1 MHLKFQRCWD
11 ISYAYMGEVGI
22 ICLGK
27 EMDFYQKIIYI
38 ADEHIVYVA
47 DKLPQKCLC
56 FLTAVF
62 K

>member
-1 MHLKFQRCWD
+1 
-11 ISYAYMGEVGI
+11 MGEVGI